1 MFLSGLP
8 TTVRHVCN
16 YNKEA
21 QVTLLIGDDEKKNT
35 LTELGCNQWLSFPPF
50 LSIKLCNHTF
60 GFTSRYWLCQRHQY
74 CSCVIDGFSMFKY
87 FFRYFDLWCRTL

>member
-16 YNKEA
+16 YNKVA

-50 LSIKLCNHTF
+50 YELNSVTIHLA
-60 GFTSRYWLCQRHQY
+60 SRLDIGYVKGINIVL
-74 CSCVIDGFSMFKY
+74 V
-87 FFRYFDLWCRTL
+87 L